1 MWRQADEARGA
12 RGVLLIIG
20 VPLLFAALVALVWL
34 VPAAVVSM
42 SAPVS
47 AAESQEEDSSW
58 VTGDRLGK
66 PAPGSPDPTQTPAAG
81 TGVVEPTQAP
91 DDPTEAAAEG
101 ADEPGTPPGDPADP
115 AQLPSEAGVDDQG
128 VSKTLGEVMDGS
140 TVLRA
145 GDSGLPVR
153 FVQQRLNTAGI
164 ALPESATYDDATAAA
179 VTSLQ
184 EKFALTQTG
193 RVNRYTLDTLLRIT
207 ERGPALP
214 AECTSGTVVC
224 VDKTQKLVRLVR
236 DGAVVMALDA
246 RFGALGAATK
256 EGLFEVYD
264 KRADDFSTDFG
275 VPMKYSLYFAGGQ
288 AVHYSEVFAAEGYT
302 GGSAGCVNTRDLQA
316 TRAMFEQVP
325 KGAKV
330 FVYR

>member
-12 RGVLLIIG
+12 RGVLLIVG
-20 VPLLFAALVALVWL
+20 VPLLFAALVAMVWL

-42 SAPVS
+42 TAPVE
-47 AAESQEEDSSW
+47 AAEVSESESSW
-58 VTGDRLGK
+58 VAGDRVGK
-66 PAPGSPDPTQTPAAG
+66 PGPGSPDPTQTPAAG
-81 TGVVEPTQAP
+81 TGVAEPPEVDPSAP
-91 DDPTEAAAEG
+91 VAQEG
-101 ADEPGTPPGDPADP
+101 AGEAQPGDTS
-115 AQLPSEAGVDDQG
+115 QLPSEAGTDDQG

-140 TVLRA
+140 TVLRP

-153 FVQQRLNTAGI
+153 FVQQRLNTSGI
-164 ALPESATYDDATAAA
+164 QIAETATYDDATAAA
-179 VTSLQ
+179 VTKLQ

-214 AECTSGTVVC
+214 AECNVGTVVC

-236 DGAVVMALDA
+236 DGSVVMTLDA

-256 EGLFEVYD
+256 EGLFDVYD
-264 KRADDFSTDFG
+264 KRADDFSTEFG

-288 AVHYSEVFAAEGYT
+288 AVHYSEVFAAEGYS
-302 GGSAGCVNTRDLQA
+302 GGSAGCVNTRDLEA